1 MFTAI
6 SQKGLDGLRRA
17 NWFAPLLRQR
27 WVQAIAKRV
36 IDARLRPPDRTQRE
50 NNPSFIWG
58 EARNAAGATRT
69 ARLRTANGYSLTV
82 ASSLGIL
89 STLLAQPRM
98 SGFATPSELVGPDFV
113 STLPGSSPIRIDS

>member
-1 MFTAI
+1 MN
-6 SQKGLDGLRRA
+6 LL
-17 NWFAPLLRQR
+17 APLLRQR
-27 WVQAIAKRV
+27 WMQAVAKRIV
-36 IDARLRPPDRTQRE
+36 DARLRPPDRTQRD

-58 EARNAAGATRT
+58 EVRNAAGQSKT

-98 SGFATPSELVGPDFV
+98 SGFATPSELVGADFV

>member
-1 MFTAI
+1 MN
-6 SQKGLDGLRRA
+6 LV
-17 NWFAPLLRQR
+17 APLLRQR

-50 NNPSFIWG
+50 NNPSFVWG
-58 EARNAAGATRT
+58 EARNAAGETKT

-113 STLPGSSPIRIDS
+113 TTLPGSSPIRIDS